1 MIRDLAG
8 KVAVVTGGA
17 SGIGLAIARRAANAR
32 MKVVLADIEDAP
44 LAGAAEELERGGA
57 EVLAVK
63 TDVRMA
69 ESVDALAARVRER
82 FGAAHLVFNN
92 AGVGGVR
99 CNAWEASIK
108 DWEWVLGVNVWGV
121 IHGVRAFTPM
131 MLAQGEEAHIVNTAS
146 AAGFVA
152 MAHTAPYAVS
162 KHSVVAFSEVLLHDL
177 KAQNA
182 KVGVSVLCPAFVST
196 NIWNAS
202 RNRPADLVDRGETES
217 DRADKEAM
225 KAVLD
230 KGRVTA
236 DQVAALAFEGV
247 RDDRFY
253 LFPHPRILET
263 IKTRM
268 DDILGQRN
276 PTRTA

>member
-17 SGIGLAIARRAANAR
+17 SGIGLALARRAAAAR
-32 MKVVLADIEDAP
+32 MKVVLADIEEGP
-44 LAGAAEELERGGA
+44 LNAAAEDLTRGGA

-63 TDVRMA
+63 TDVRLA
-69 ESVDALAARVRER
+69 ESVEALAASVRER
-82 FGAAHLVFNN
+82 FGTAHLVFNN

-99 CNAWEASIK
+99 CNAWEASVK

-131 MLAQGEEAHIVNTAS
+131 MLAHGEEAHIVNTAS

-162 KHSVVAFSEVLLHDL
+162 KHSVVVLSEVLLHDL
-177 KAQNA
+177 QARKAN
-182 KVGVSVLCPAFVST
+182 VGVSVLCPAFVPT
-196 NIWNAS
+196 NIWNAD
-202 RNRPADLVDRGETES
+202 RNRPAELAERRES
-217 DRADKEAM
+217 HTDRADKEAM
-225 KAVLD
+225 KAILD
-230 KGRVTA
+230 KGKVTA
-236 DQVAALAFEGV
+236 DQVAALAFDAV

-253 LFPHPRILET
+253 VFPHPRILDT
-263 IKTRM
+263 IKTRTE
-268 DDILGQRN
+268 DILGQRS

>member
-17 SGIGLAIARRAANAR
+17 SGIGLELARRAAAAR
-32 MKVVLADIEDAP
+32 MKVVLADIEEAP
-44 LAGAAEELERGGA
+44 LGAAAGELAGRGA
-57 EVLAVK
+57 EVLAVR
-63 TDVRMA
+63 TDVRTA

-82 FGAAHLVFNN
+82 FGTVHLVFNN

-99 CNAWEASIK
+99 SNAWEASVK

-131 MLAQGEEAHIVNTAS
+131 MLEHDGEAHIVNTAS

-177 KAQNA
+177 RAQNA

-196 NIWNAS
+196 NIWNAA
-202 RNRPADLVDRGETES
+202 RNRPADLVERPETDADRS
-217 DRADKEAM
+217 DKEA
-225 KAVLD
+225 VRTLLD
-230 KGRVTA
+230 KGKVTA
-236 DQVAALAFEGV
+236 EQVAALAFDAV

-253 LFPHPRILET
+253 IFPHPRILET
-263 IKTRM
+263 IRTRM

>member
-1 MIRDLAG
+1 MIRDLTG

-17 SGIGLAIARRAANAR
+17 SGIGLALARKAAAAR

-44 LAGAAEELERGGA
+44 LSAAADELARGGA
-57 EVLAVK
+57 EVLAVR
-63 TDVRMA
+63 TDVRLA
-69 ESVDALAARVRER
+69 QSVDALAARVRER
-82 FGAAHLVFNN
+82 FGTAHLVFNN

-99 CNAWEASIK
+99 CNAWEASVK

-131 MLAQGEEAHIVNTAS
+131 MLAHGSEAHIVNTAS

-162 KHSVVAFSEVLLHDL
+162 KHGVVVLSEVLLHDL
-177 KAQNA
+177 QAQKA

-196 NIWNAS
+196 NIWNAA
-202 RNRPADLVDRGETES
+202 RNRPAELTDRAETDA
-217 DRADKEAM
+217 DRADKESI

-236 DQVAALAFEGV
+236 GEVAALAFEGV

-263 IKTRM
+263 IKTRL
-268 DDILGQRN
+268 DDVVGQRN